1 MNLVIVMTR
10 KEIEIKEKLII
21 KNIKVLAKELGKTPT
36 KRDYLKK
43 YGNPQFENVGGFSL
57 MLEKAGYVRNKHNNL
72 TDEDIKRIFKEYIK
86 KNGVPISHKFP
97 KTLPSYDLVCSRF
110 RSYKE
115 FLNLIGYDTLEKSY
129 TKNEIVK
136 LLQNGIDNGD
146 IKSIIDLSKKGYPV
160 PATIY
165 KILGVASWKETL
177 KLINRE
183 LNSNYVR
190 SFKYNYTQDE
200 LKNMYLELSKKLNK
214 NVRGASKYDIKEYLG
229 ITQDVFQRVFN
240 KAFRELKMEW
250 GFQVRGN
257 SIYTR
262 EMILEILEKKLKE
275 KGSYLTLREIV
286 ADNELPSITT
296 IYRIFNTKSLKKI
309 YLLIEK

>member
-1 MNLVIVMTR
+1 MT
-10 KEIEIKEKLII
+10 KIEIKEKLII

-43 YGNPQFENVGGFSL
+43 YGNPQFENIGGFSL

-72 TDEDIKRIFKEYIK
+72 NDEDIKRIFKEYIK

-146 IKSIIDLSKKGYPV
+146 IKSVVDLSKKGYPI

-190 SFKYNYTQDE
+190 SFKYNYTQEE
-200 LKNMYLELSKKLNK
+200 LRTMYFDLSKKLNK
-214 NVRGASKYDIKEYLG
+214 NVRGASKYDIKKYLG

-240 KAFRELKMEW
+240 KAFRELKIEW

-262 EMILEILEKKLKE
+262 EMILEILQKKIE
-275 KGSYLTLREIV
+275 AKGSYLTLREIV
-286 ADNELPSITT
+286 ADKDLPALTT
-296 IYRIFNTKSLKKI
+296 IYRIFNTKSLKII
-309 YLLIEK
+309 YSDINIEKRGIL

>member
-1 MNLVIVMTR
+1 MTR

>member
-1 MNLVIVMTR
+1 MTR

-296 IYRIFNTKSLKKI
+296 IYRIFNTKSLKNI

>member
-1 MNLVIVMTR
+1 MNTAK
-10 KEIEIKEKLII
+10 KERDII

-36 KRDYLKK
+36 KRDYLRK

-57 MLEKAGYVRNKHNNL
+57 MLEKAGFIRNKHNNL
-72 TDEDIKRIFKEYIK
+72 SDEDIKRIFKEYIK

-97 KTLPSYDLVCSRF
+97 KTLPSYDLICSRF
-110 RSYKE
+110 RSYKK

-129 TKNEIVK
+129 TKDEIVK
-136 LLQNGIDNGD
+136 LLKNGIDNGD
-146 IKSIIDLSKKGYPV
+146 IKSVVDLSKKCYPV

-183 LNSNYVR
+183 LNLNYVR
-190 SFKYNYTQDE
+190 SFKYNYTQEE
-200 LKNMYLELSKKLNK
+200 LRTMYFDLSKKLNK
-214 NVRGASKYDIKEYLG
+214 NVRGASKYDVKQHLG

-240 KAFRELKMEW
+240 KAFKELKIEW
-250 GFQVRGN
+250 GFQVRRN
-257 SIYTR
+257 NIYTR
-262 EMILEILEKKLKE
+262 EMILEILQNKIEA

-286 ADNELPSITT
+286 ADNDLPSITT
-296 IYRIFNTKSLKKI
+296 IYRIFNTKSLKNI

>member
-1 MNLVIVMTR
+1 MTR

-43 YGNPQFENVGGFSL
+43 YGNPQFENIGGFSL